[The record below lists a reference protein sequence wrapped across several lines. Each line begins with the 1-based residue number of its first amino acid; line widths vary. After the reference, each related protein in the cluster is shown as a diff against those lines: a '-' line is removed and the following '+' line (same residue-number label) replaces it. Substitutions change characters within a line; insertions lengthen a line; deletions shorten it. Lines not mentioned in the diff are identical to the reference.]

1 MTAADTETQTAPV
14 IELSDVCRHFGV
26 DPIVRAVDGVTL
38 RVDEGESVAI
48 VGSSGSGKSTL
59 MNVVGLLDR
68 PTSGTYWLEGVD
80 VSALGERDRAAT
92 RGSRIGFVFQSFH
105 LLAHRSVIENVS
117 VSEVY
122 RGTSR
127 QGRHDRAMAALE
139 QVGMTHRADQ
149 FPPKLSGGERQR
161 VAIARALV
169 GQPALLLCD
178 EPTGNLDS
186 DNTATVLDLFDD
198 LVADGITLMVIT
210 HEHDVAA
217 RLGRQL
223 HMTDG
228 HLTES
233 VPA

>member
-1 MTAADTETQTAPV
+1 MSADTQEMSRPPV
-14 IELSDVCRHFGV
+14 IELDEVCRYFGTHPV
-26 DPIVRAVDGVTL
+26 VRAVDGVSL
-38 RVDEGESVAI
+38 RVHEGESVAV

-59 MNVVGLLDR
+59 MSVLGLLDR
-68 PTSGTYWLEGVD
+68 PTSGTYRLEGVD
-80 VSALGERDRAAT
+80 MSSLGERDRAAT

-127 QGRHDRAMAALE
+127 QGRRERAMAALE

-169 GQPALLLCD
+169 GHPALLLCD
-178 EPTGNLDS
+178 EPSGNLDS
-186 DNTATVLDLFDD
+186 DNTATVLDLFDQ
-198 LVADGITLMVIT
+198 LVADGITLVVIT

-217 RLGRQL
+217 RLGRRL

-228 HLTES
+228 HLSEKD
-233 VPA
+233 PA